1 MAWHARLRPLR
12 VTVAG
17 PSSFLRNGKLILAL
31 RRNPG
36 LDGLNH
42 GPGTCAPG
50 PSRERACTVDSVH
63 NRMSRA
69 RWGPC
74 DSGSVTL
81 GPDCQWSSVLRS
93 THNSTSMVDS
103 ESRRS
108 RPRASAASVLMP
120 ASELKRPKLLANARG
135 QNDPLFPIPWATV
148 KQPATNIIDPKHP
161 TAAPIRNIRHGPR
174 NTHYQHANALPCMHH
189 ATCNMNCMPFVIF
202 NTCTKQSPV
211 GSTRI
216 RPLRR

>member
-74 DSGSVTL
+74 DSGSVTCHW
-81 GPDCQWSSVLRS
+81 GRIASGVQYFGVPTTVWSTLKAGRVRGLR
-93 THNSTSMVDS
+93 
-103 ESRRS
+103 
-108 RPRASAASVLMP
+108 
-120 ASELKRPKLLANARG
+120 
-135 QNDPLFPIPWATV
+135 
-148 KQPATNIIDPKHP
+148 
-161 TAAPIRNIRHGPR
+161 
-174 NTHYQHANALPCMHH
+174 LP
-189 ATCNMNCMPFVIF
+189 VY
-202 NTCTKQSPV
+202 
-211 GSTRI
+211 
-216 RPLRR
+216 